1 MRQIITAT
9 VIDYNNKI
17 ICTKTNNYLK
27 THPLQA
33 KFANLANK
41 PKNIF
46 LHAEIAAII
55 GAKNKKIKSI
65 IISRFNKQGQPILA
79 KPCSI
84 CELAIKFYQIKHIY
98 HT

>member
-1 MRQIITAT
+1 MKQIITAT

-17 ICTKTNNYLK
+17 ICTKQNNYTK
-27 THPLQA
+27 THPLQ
-33 KFANLANK
+33 KLFAELANK
-41 PKNIF
+41 PQNIY

-65 IISRFNKQGQPILA
+65 IISRYNKQGKPMLA
-79 KPCSI
+79 KPCPI
-84 CELAIKFYQIKHIY
+84 CELAIKYFEIKNIY